1 VELADRAGITSLC
14 VGAIERRSVSA
25 KVTILG
31 QITAALKVMPC
42 DLLRPGQG
50 GAAPGAESQDLES

>member
-1 VELADRAGITSLC
+1 
-14 VGAIERRSVSA
+14 
-25 KVTILG
+25 LG
-31 QITAALKVMPC
+31 QLAEALTIDPC